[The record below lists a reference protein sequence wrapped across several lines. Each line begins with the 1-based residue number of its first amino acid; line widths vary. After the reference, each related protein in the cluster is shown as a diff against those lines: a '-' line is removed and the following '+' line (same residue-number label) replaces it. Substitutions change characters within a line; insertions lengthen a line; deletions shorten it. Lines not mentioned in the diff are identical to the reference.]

1 MTLHPVVMPVAGDED
16 TLSGEESAARLSRL
30 ARQALRVSAD
40 RSGVGLGEML
50 KDEEG
55 RPCPDSGSYWSVSHK
70 PFCVTAVVS
79 GDRVGIDVE
88 EIKPRTE
95 PLFSRVAGDEEWGL
109 ADRSWDTFYRYW
121 TAKEAALKAIGIGIG
136 GLKACRVA
144 ALPDESHVVLDYR
157 GDSLLVEHLRY
168 GNHIVSVVKGANA
181 IKWVV
186 LDGETGDDDRRHTH
200 EAPLPARE
208 Q

>member
-1 MTLHPVVMPVAGDED
+1 MTLYPVVMPVAGEGDN
-16 TLSGEESAARLSRL
+16 LSGEESAARLSQL
-30 ARQALRVSAD
+30 ARQALMVSAD
-40 RSGVGLGEML
+40 RSGVRLGEPL

-70 PFCVTAVVS
+70 PYCVAAVVS
-79 GDRVGIDVE
+79 RDRVGIDVE
-88 EIKPRTE
+88 EIRARTE
-95 PLFSRVAGDEEWGL
+95 PLLSRVAGDEEWGL

-157 GDSLLVEHLRY
+157 GDSFLIEQLRY
-168 GNHIVSVVKGANA
+168 GNHIVSVVKGANE
-181 IKWVV
+181 IEWVV
-186 LDGETGDDDRRHTH
+186 LDR
-200 EAPLPARE
+200 
-208 Q
+208 